1 MLQIENTHETWLKVD
16 VPILVHQFKWQLSV
30 CCYCLVD
37 SELCFL
43 QKSPKQLGC
52 YSQRDRE
59 KDSQR
64 EMESEETRRTE
75 YYVSE
80 NNNQSNITCFMV
92 NQISLK
98 NNWSSLVLT
107 AGNKNID
114 DNCYKFLMGFTAMDT
129 FNLSF
134 C

>member
-1 MLQIENTHETWLKVD
+1 MLQSERQRKRQPKRD
-16 VPILVHQFKWQLSV
+16 VVIKRGAEDFQ
-30 CCYCLVD
+30 
-37 SELCFL
+37 
-43 QKSPKQLGC
+43 
-52 YSQRDRE
+52 
-59 KDSQR
+59 
-64 EMESEETRRTE
+64 EETRRTE

-80 NNNQSNITCFMV
+80 NNNQSNITFFMV